1 MGTCCKT
8 SIEGLDAAGL
18 TTMDDEK
25 DGSSMQ
31 GLEDTNWTN
40 ILWHTL
46 CTYKL
51 RGSVTCERK
60 VHEIELEYMTCEH
73 R

>member
-1 MGTCCKT
+1 MGTRRET
-8 SIEGLDAAGL
+8 LTEGLDTARL

-25 DGSSMQ
+25 DGSSTQ
-31 GLEDTNWTN
+31 GLEDMNWTN

-60 VHEIELEYMTCEH
+60 VHEIELKYMTCEH